1 MRGISRFQLILIA
14 AIVVL
19 LVVNIFLAMGY
30 FSAVST
36 KADLENDIAAKE
48 KAIDSIQSYSIDA
61 LTRELAEAKRKLAE
75 ESPFPPEIDPLEMI
89 EHIINVVEDTDLSGY
104 SYTPTG
110 GGTTT
115 IGGHTYRTEG
125 YAIIPAKA
133 ERLSRLVKFLRLI
146 EELPYGTAMNDGI
159 TLTYAGDDMWT
170 LTFSVKVIT
179 Q

>member
-30 FSAVST
+30 FGAVST

-48 KAIDSIQSYSIDA
+48 KAIDNIQSYNIDA
-61 LTRELAEAKRKLAE
+61 LTRELAEAERKLAE
-75 ESPFPPEIDPLEMI
+75 DSPLPPEVDPLEMI
-89 EHIINVVEDTDLSGY
+89 DHIINTVQEVGLGGY
-104 SYTPTG
+104 TYNPTG

-115 IGGHTYRTEG
+115 MGGHTYKTQG
-125 YAIIPAKA
+125 YTIVITSA
-133 ERLSRLVKFLRLI
+133 ERLSRLIKFLRLI
-146 EELPYGTAMNDGI
+146 EELPYDTIQNNDI
-159 TLTYAGDDMWT
+159 KLTYAGDDTWQ
-170 LTFSVKVIT
+170 LTFKIRIIT